1 MGMSRR
7 VLIIAS
13 SAAILL
19 VAVAAIW
26 LATRTFAPRAAVTA
40 TANGGA
46 AAPAPKVVRTD
57 PDGTRLLAVGE
68 LRLDRVPDAAGGLA
82 MKGQTR
88 GGVVFSGDGLSAA
101 QYVEGP
107 DGARNQYVPVVW
119 SVAPGAPPVTAHPP
133 VKSVENPRL
142 YQTFIFSPDGTRLG
156 YLGDGQIWV
165 NGRAVATGAAA
176 VISDG
181 VDHFAWLELF
191 APPGKSGRRR
201 WVVDGVPHD
210 GYYQDVKGGAFSAD
224 GSTFAYAASIY
235 DGGREPWTLVVNGKP
250 AFAEPPPGR
259 AHRVMDPPILSADGR
274 HVAGLVVSAEDLQTE
289 ALVTDA
295 GVGPFWPHVQESS
308 FRWLADGRPCYLA
321 RVPATKTGRLPLA
334 LIADGQPIAGPHLV
348 IDPDSIRLGPAGK
361 HVAYLIDEFNDSGMR
376 TSEGALVLDGQVVP
390 SPGKPTL
397 FDFGPD
403 GRLAVLQPLPLSARP
418 RPDVTREVTVG
429 AAHDPPLANA
439 ARFRWSPDG
448 AHYAYAAT
456 MENRRTQVRIDGRP
470 VLGDAFGST
479 EIVRLKWLDAG
490 TLRVVAKE
498 PFDGPAHVYD
508 VKLPGA

>member
-1 MGMSRR
+1 MSRR
-7 VLIIAS
+7 VLIVAS
-13 SAAILL
+13 SAATLL
-19 VAVAAIW
+19 VAVTAIW

-40 TANGGA
+40 TANGSTA
-46 AAPAPKVVRTD
+46 AGPAPRVVRAD

-68 LRLDRVPDAAGGLA
+68 LQLDRVPDGAGGLA

-88 GGVVFSGDGLSAA
+88 GGIVYSGDGLSAA
-101 QYVEGP
+101 QHVEGP
-107 DGARNQYVPVVW
+107 AGMRNQYVPVVW
-119 SVAPGAPPVTAHPP
+119 SAAPGAPPVTAHPP
-133 VKSVENPRL
+133 VKSVENPRP
-142 YQTFIFSPDGTRLG
+142 YKNFVFSPDGKRLG

-165 NGRAVATGAAA
+165 NGRAVGQGASA

-210 GYYQDVKGGAFSAD
+210 GYYQDVKGGVFSAD

-235 DGGREPWTLVVNGKP
+235 DGGREPWTLVINGKP

-259 AHRVMDPPILSADGR
+259 MYRVMDPPVISADGR
-274 HVAGLVVSAEDLQTE
+274 HFAGLVVSADDLQTE
-289 ALVTDA
+289 AIVTDA
-295 GVGPFWPHVQESS
+295 GVGPFWPHVQEAS
-308 FRWLADGRPCYLA
+308 FRWLDDGRACYLA
-321 RVPATKTGRLPLA
+321 RVPAPKSGRLSLV
-334 LIADGQPIAGPHLV
+334 LIAGGQPIAGPHLV
-348 IDPDSIRLGPAGK
+348 IDPESIRLGPAGN
-361 HVAYLIDEFNDSGMR
+361 HVAYLIDEFNDSGVR
-376 TSEGALVLDGQVVP
+376 TSEDVLVLDGHVVP

-403 GRLAVLQPLPLSARP
+403 GRLAMLQPLGLSARP
-418 RPDVTREVTVG
+418 RPDVTQEVIVG
-429 AAHDPPLANA
+429 TAHDPPLAGA

-448 AHYAYAAT
+448 AHYAYAAK
-456 MENRRTQVRIDGRP
+456 MENRWTHLRIDGKP
-470 VLGDAFGST
+470 VLGNAFEET
-479 EIVRLKWLDAG
+479 EIVRLKWLDGG

-498 PFDGPAHVYD
+498 RYDGPAHVYD